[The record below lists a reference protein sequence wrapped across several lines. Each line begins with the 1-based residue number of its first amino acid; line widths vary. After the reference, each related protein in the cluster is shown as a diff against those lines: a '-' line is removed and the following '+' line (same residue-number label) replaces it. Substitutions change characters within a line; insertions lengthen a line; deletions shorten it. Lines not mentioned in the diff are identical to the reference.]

1 MIQSL
6 QKLFTF
12 DEYLEF
18 LETQPENIRYELHDR
33 DIIQM
38 PPPSGKHEQIV
49 AFLTMILGYECL
61 RLKLYY
67 GIPKT
72 ATVKPENKI
81 SGYYPDVLLM
91 NFSNL
96 GNEPLWE
103 KQSILS
109 KPDSIPLVI
118 EVVSQCVARVPRV
131 EATDEPVR
139 VSTNW
144 RDDYHKKFAD
154 YVRVASRREE
164 MGIQEYWIVDY
175 AALGSKELIGDPK
188 QPTITIYSLS
198 DEGEYRGKQFR
209 GDDRIES
216 PTFPDLNLTVE
227 QIFSVRY

>member
-18 LETQPENIRYELHDR
+18 LETQPENIRYELHDG

-38 PPPSGKHEQIV
+38 PPPSGKNEQIV

-61 RLKLYY
+61 RLKLNY

-72 ATVKPENKI
+72 AIVKPENKM

-118 EVVSQCVARVPRV
+118 EVVS
-131 EATDEPVR
+131 
-139 VSTNW
+139 TNW

-154 YVRVASRREE
+154 YEE

-188 QPTITIYSLS
+188 QPIITIYSLS

>member
-12 DEYLEF
+12 DEFVDF
-18 LETQPENIRYELHDR
+18 LKTQPENICYELYDGE
-33 DIIQM
+33 IIQM
-38 PPPSGKHEQIV
+38 PLPKGKHEKIV
-49 AFLTMILGYECL
+49 AFLVMILMVECH
-61 RLKLYY
+61 RLKLEY
-67 GIPKT
+67 GIPSKT
-72 ATVKPENKI
+72 LVKLENKI
-81 SGYYPDVLLM
+81 SGYFPDVLLL
-91 NFSNL
+91 NLSNL
-96 GNEPLWE
+96 VNEVYWE
-103 KQSILS
+103 NESIIT
-109 KPDSIPLVI
+109 KPESIPLVI
-118 EVVSQCVARVPRV
+118 EV
-131 EATDEPVR
+131 

-154 YVRVASRREE
+154 YEE

-216 PTFPDLNLTVE
+216 PTFPDLNLTAE

>member
-1 MIQSL
+1 MTQSL

-12 DEYLEF
+12 DEFLEF
-18 LETQPENIRYELHDR
+18 LATQPENIRYELHDG

-38 PPPSGKHEQIV
+38 PQPLGTHEQIV

-72 ATVKPENKI
+72 AIVKSENKM

-96 GNEPLWE
+96 VNEPLWE
-103 KQSILS
+103 KQSTLS
-109 KPDSIPLVI
+109 KADSIPLVI
-118 EVVSQCVARVPRV
+118 EV
-131 EATDEPVR
+131 

-154 YVRVASRREE
+154 YEE
-164 MGIQEYWIVDY
+164 MGIKEYWIVDY

-198 DEGEYRGKQFR
+198 DEGEYRGRKFR
-209 GDDRIES
+209 VNDHIES
-216 PTFPDLNLTVE
+216 PTFPDLNLIVE
-227 QIFSVRY
+227 QIFSARY

>member
-1 MIQSL
+1 MIKSL

-18 LETQPENIRYELHDR
+18 LETQPENIRYELHDG

-49 AFLTMILGYECL
+49 AFLTMMLGYECL

-67 GIPKT
+67 GIPKA
-72 ATVKPENKI
+72 ATVKPENKM

-96 GNEPLWE
+96 ANEPLWE

-154 YVRVASRREE
+154 YEE

>member
-18 LETQPENIRYELHDR
+18 LETQPENIRYELHDG

-49 AFLTMILGYECL
+49 AFLTMMLGYECL

-72 ATVKPENKI
+72 ATVKPENKM

-96 GNEPLWE
+96 ANEPLWE

-118 EVVSQCVARVPRV
+118 EVVS
-131 EATDEPVR
+131 
-139 VSTNW
+139 TNW

-154 YVRVASRREE
+154 YEE

-216 PTFPDLNLTVE
+216 PIFPDLNVTVE

>member
-18 LETQPENIRYELHDR
+18 LETQPEKIRYELHNG
-33 DIIQM
+33 DIIQI
-38 PPPSGKHEQIV
+38 PPPSGKHEQIG

-72 ATVKPENKI
+72 ATVKPEKKM

-118 EVVSQCVARVPRV
+118 EVVS
-131 EATDEPVR
+131 
-139 VSTNW
+139 TNW

-154 YVRVASRREE
+154 YEE

-227 QIFSVRY
+227 QIFSVRYS

>member
-1 MIQSL
+1 MAQSL
-6 QKLFTF
+6 EKVFTF
-12 DEYLEF
+12 DEF
-18 LETQPENIRYELHDR
+18 LDFLATQPETVRYELHDG

-38 PPPSGKHEQIV
+38 PPPPGKHEQIV

-61 RLKLYY
+61 RLKLNY

-72 ATVKPENKI
+72 ATVKPENKT

-96 GNEPLWE
+96 RNEPLWD

-109 KPDSIPLVI
+109 HPSSIPLVI
-118 EVVSQCVARVPRV
+118 EV
-131 EATDEPVR
+131 

-154 YVRVASRREE
+154 YEE

-216 PTFPDLNLTVE
+216 PTFLSLNLTVE
-227 QIFSVRY
+227 KIFHCVIE

>member
-1 MIQSL
+1 MIKSL

-18 LETQPENIRYELHDR
+18 LETQPENIRYELHDG

-49 AFLTMILGYECL
+49 AFLTMMLGYECL

-72 ATVKPENKI
+72 ATVKPENKM
-81 SGYYPDVLLM
+81 SGYYPNVLLM

-96 GNEPLWE
+96 VNEPLWE

-144 RDDYHKKFAD
+144 RDDYHKKFAE
-154 YVRVASRREE
+154 YEE

>member
-18 LETQPENIRYELHDR
+18 LETQSENIRYELHDGH
-33 DIIQM
+33 IIQM

-49 AFLTMILGYECL
+49 AFLTMMLGYECL

-131 EATDEPVR
+131 KATDKPVR

-154 YVRVASRREE
+154 YEE

-188 QPTITIYSLS
+188 QPTITIYFLS

-209 GDDRIES
+209 GDERIES

-227 QIFSVRY
+227 QIFSVRYC

>member
-1 MIQSL
+1 MTSSL

-12 DEYLEF
+12 DEF
-18 LETQPENIRYELHDR
+18 LDFLVTQPENIRYELHDGN
-33 DIIQM
+33 IIQM
-38 PPPSGKHEQIV
+38 PPPLGQHEQIV

-61 RLKLYY
+61 RLKLNY
-67 GIPKT
+67 GIPKN
-72 ATVKPENKI
+72 ATVKPENRT
-81 SGYYPDVLLM
+81 SGYYPDVLLI

-96 GNEPLWE
+96 INEALWE

-109 KPDSIPLVI
+109 HPDSIPLVI
-118 EVVSQCVARVPRV
+118 EVVS
-131 EATDEPVR
+131 
-139 VSTNW
+139 TNW
-144 RDDYHKKFAD
+144 RDDYHKKLAD
-154 YVRVASRREE
+154 YEE

-216 PTFPDLNLTVE
+216 PTFSNLNLKVE
-227 QIFSVRY
+227 QIFHCVIE